1 MKRYKFS
8 IPVLAAA
15 AVMAGCVDEIDN
27 TSNFT
32 VEKPESLAQYEYL
45 NAYEPLK
52 NYVDRSAHPGFL
64 LGTGVSASDY
74 LQRGAVYLLTNSN
87 FDQVTAGNAMKYAS
101 VVKED
106 GSMDFGT
113 VREFVNAATDA
124 GLSVYGHTLCWHE
137 QQTVKWLNS
146 LLADKEIDIDP
157 DQKNEVV
164 DYTMDY
170 STVSSFNFWA
180 PDEVKANISI
190 NQAEGCF
197 ELVNETAIENW
208 QVQYHVADGLPIAN
222 GQTYQLKV
230 MVRGTGEGALEG
242 RVGDWGG
249 GPGVRVPFTTEWEE
263 QVVEF
268 TAATDGGFVLLQSG
282 QFVGTIQIKY
292 VKITHLESPAVA
304 YYESIISNGGDA
316 EGGDISSFFGK
327 ENNGANV
334 APRIEANPDGD
345 GHVFAVSLPA
355 SPAEAWDAQFF
366 IKSNIVLYA
375 GDKIHVK
382 FRYKCTDTRNIDTQT
397 HGEPGAYIHWAFIGT
412 LNASPEWKEHE
423 WSGSITAE
431 QAGADGCRTIAFN
444 LSSASNAAT
453 FYIDDIVMEIER
465 KGNTIPLTPEEK
477 AEILTNEMERW
488 VKGMMEATEGKV
500 KAWDVVNEPL
510 SGGPWGQRYDLQH
523 AATASGDQSNKFY
536 WQDYLGDNYVRV
548 PIKFARK
555 YFVENGGNAED
566 LKLFINDYNLESTW
580 DDNQKLK
587 SLLQW
592 IDQWESDGETVID
605 GIGSQMHV
613 SYNMNP
619 EAQKKQEEHIVKM
632 YQLLASSGKLIRV
645 TELDMGIIDENGN
658 AIKTADL
665 TFEQKM
671 LMSDFFKFIV
681 EKYFEII
688 PVDQQYGICA
698 WAQTDSPE
706 DSGWRAG
713 EPIGLW
719 DLNYSRKPA
728 YGGFADGLAGKT
740 N

>member
-15 AVMAGCVDEIDN
+15 AVMTGCVDEIDN

-52 NYVDRSAHPGFL
+52 NYVDRNAHPGFL
-64 LGTGVSASDY
+64 LGTGVNASDY

-87 FDQVTAGNAMKYAS
+87 FDQVTTGNAMKYAS
-101 VVKED
+101 VVKDD
-106 GSMDFGT
+106 GSMDFAT
-113 VREFVNAATDA
+113 VREFVSAATDA

-137 QQTVKWLNS
+137 QQNVKWLNS
-146 LLADKEIDIDP
+146 LLADKEIEVDP
-157 DQKNEVV
+157 SQKNEVV

-170 STVSSFNFWA
+170 STVSSYNFWA
-180 PDEVKANISI
+180 PDEVKANITI

-208 QVQYHVADGLPIAN
+208 KVQYHVADGLPIAK
-222 GQTYQLKV
+222 GQTYRLKV
-230 MVRGTGEGALEG
+230 MVRGSGDGAMEGK
-242 RVGDWGG
+242 VGNWSE

-268 TAATDGGFVLLQSG
+268 TSVTDGGFVLLQSG

-292 VKITHLESPAVA
+292 VTITHLETPAIAIPVPIWEPDFA
-304 YYESIISNGGDA
+304 SVENKDDAIMGWGNNSTRKVVNDILELTNPSKVNSWEAQAGKDFDVPMEVGTKYFLKLKIKGTSEGSISAG
-316 EGGDISSFFGK
+316 FQ
-327 ENNGANV
+327 
-334 APRIEANPDGD
+334 NPDGYKGCGD
-345 GHVFAVSLPA
+345 FNKISITKDWNEVTVSTTCNGDNAVRFLLSYG
-355 SPAEAWDAQFF
+355 D
-366 IKSNIVLYA
+366 YA
-375 GDKIHVK
+375 GTI
-382 FRYKCTDTRNIDTQT
+382 
-397 HGEPGAYIHWAFIGT
+397 YIESLCLYYEKSA
-412 LNASPEWKEHE
+412 NA
-423 WSGSITAE
+423 
-431 QAGADGCRTIAFN
+431 
-444 LSSASNAAT
+444 
-453 FYIDDIVMEIER
+453 
-465 KGNTIPLTPEEK
+465 IPLTPAEK
-477 AEILTNEMERW
+477 EEILTNEMERW
-488 VKGMMEATEGKV
+488 VKAMMEATEGKV

-587 SLLQW
+587 SLIQW
-592 IDQWESDGETVID
+592 IEQWESDGETVID

-632 YQLLASSGKLIRV
+632 YQLLAQSGKLVRV
-645 TELDMGIIDENGN
+645 TELDMGIVDENGQD
-658 AIKTADL
+658 IKTADV
-665 TFEQKM
+665 TFEQKK
-671 LMSDFFKFIV
+671 LMSDFYKFIV

-706 DSGWRAG
+706 GSGWRAG
-713 EPIGLW
+713 CPIGLW

-728 YGGFADGLAGKT
+728 YGGFADGLAGKE
-740 N
+740 

>member
-87 FDQVTAGNAMKYAS
+87 FDQVTTGNAMKYAS
-101 VVKED
+101 VVKDD

-113 VREFVNAATDA
+113 VRDFVSAATDA

-137 QQTVKWLNS
+137 QQNVKWLNS
-146 LLADKEIDIDP
+146 LLADKEIEIDP

-180 PDEVKANISI
+180 PDEVKANITI

-197 ELVNETAIENW
+197 ELVNETAIDNW
-208 QVQYHVADGLPIAN
+208 QIQYHVADGLPIVN

-230 MVRGTGEGALEG
+230 MVRGSGEGAMEG

-263 QVVEF
+263 QVIEF
-268 TAATDGGFVLLQSG
+268 TSATDGGFVLLQSG

-292 VKITHLESPAVA
+292 VKITHLEAPAVA
-304 YYESIISNGGDA
+304 IPVPIWEPDFASVENKDDAIMGWGNNSTRKVVNNILELTNPSKVNSWEAQAGKDFDVPMEVGTKYFLKLKIKGTSEGSISAG
-316 EGGDISSFFGK
+316 FQ
-327 ENNGANV
+327 
-334 APRIEANPDGD
+334 NPDGYKGCGD
-345 GHVFAVSLPA
+345 FNRISITTDWNEVVVSTTCNGDNAIRFLL
-355 SPAEAWDAQFF
+355 SYGD
-366 IKSNIVLYA
+366 YA
-375 GDKIHVK
+375 GTI
-382 FRYKCTDTRNIDTQT
+382 
-397 HGEPGAYIHWAFIGT
+397 YIESLCLYYEKSA
-412 LNASPEWKEHE
+412 NA
-423 WSGSITAE
+423 
-431 QAGADGCRTIAFN
+431 
-444 LSSASNAAT
+444 
-453 FYIDDIVMEIER
+453 
-465 KGNTIPLTPEEK
+465 IPLTPAEK

-488 VKGMMEATEGKV
+488 VKAMMEATEGKV

-523 AATASGDQSNKFY
+523 AATADGDQSNKFY

-592 IDQWESDGETVID
+592 IEQWESDGETVID

-619 EAQKKQEEHIVKM
+619 EAQKNQEEHIVKM
-632 YQLLASSGKLIRV
+632 YQLLASSGKLVRV
-645 TELDMGIIDENGN
+645 TELDMGIVDENGQD
-658 AIKTADL
+658 IKTADL

-671 LMSDFFKFIV
+671 LMSDFYKFIV

-706 DSGWRAG
+706 GSGWRAG
-713 EPIGLW
+713 CPIGLW

-728 YGGFADGLAGKT
+728 YGGFADGLAGKK
-740 N
+740 

>member
-15 AVMAGCVDEIDN
+15 AVMTGCVDEIDN

-146 LLADKEIDIDP
+146 LLGDKEIEIDP

-292 VKITHLESPAVA
+292 VKITHLEAPAIAIPVPVWEPDFA
-304 YYESIISNGGDA
+304 SVENKDEAIMGWGNNSTRKVVNDILELTNPSKVNPWEAQAGKDFDAPMEVGTKYFLKLKIKGTSEGSISAG
-316 EGGDISSFFGK
+316 FQ
-327 ENNGANV
+327 
-334 APRIEANPDGD
+334 NPDGYK
-345 GHVFAVSLPA
+345 GC
-355 SPAEAWDAQFF
+355 
-366 IKSNIVLYA
+366 
-375 GDKIHVK
+375 GDFNRI
-382 FRYKCTDTRNIDTQT
+382 
-397 HGEPGAYIHWAFIGT
+397 
-412 LNASPEWKEHE
+412 
-423 WSGSITAE
+423 SITKDWNEVTVSATCNGDNALRFLFSYGDYE
-431 QAGADGCRTIAFN
+431 GTIYIES
-444 LSSASNAAT
+444 LCLYYEKSANA
-453 FYIDDIVMEIER
+453 
-465 KGNTIPLTPEEK
+465 IPMTPEEK
-477 AEILTNEMERW
+477 AEVLTNEMERW

>member
-52 NYVDRSAHPGFL
+52 NYVDRNAHPGFL

-87 FDQVTAGNAMKYAS
+87 FDQVTTGNAMKYAS
-101 VVKED
+101 VVKDD

-113 VREFVNAATDA
+113 VRDFVSAATDA

-137 QQTVKWLNS
+137 QQNVKWLNS
-146 LLADKEIDIDP
+146 LLADKEIEVDP
-157 DQKNEVV
+157 NQKNEVV

-170 STVSSFNFWA
+170 STVSSYNFWA
-180 PDEVKANISI
+180 PDEVKANITI

-197 ELVNETAIENW
+197 ELVNAEATDNW
-208 QVQYHVADGLPIAN
+208 KIQYHVADGLPIVN
-222 GQTYQLKV
+222 GQNYQLKV
-230 MVRGTGEGALEG
+230 MVRGTGEGAMEG

-263 QVVEF
+263 QVVDF
-268 TAATDGGFVLLQSG
+268 TAGTDGGFVLLQSG

-292 VKITHLESPAVA
+292 IKITHLETPAVA

-327 ENNGANV
+327 ESNGNPGT
-334 APRIEANPDGD
+334 PRIEANPDGE
-345 GHVFAVSLPA
+345 GHVFAVSLSA
-355 SPAEAWDAQFF
+355 APAEAWDDQFF
-366 IKSNIVLYA
+366 IQSNIALEA

-382 FRYKCTDTRNIDTQT
+382 FRYMCTDTRNIDTQA
-397 HGEPGAYIHWAFIGT
+397 HGAPGDYHHWAFIGT

-423 WSGSITAE
+423 WTGSISAE
-431 QAGADGCRTIAFN
+431 QAGSNGCRTIAFN
-444 LSSASNAAT
+444 LSSVKSAAT

-477 AEILTNEMERW
+477 AQKLTDEMERW
-488 VKGMMEATEGKV
+488 VKAMMEATEGKV

-510 SGGPWGQRYDLQH
+510 SGSPWGQRYDLQH
-523 AATASGDQSNKFY
+523 AATAQGDQSNKFY
-536 WQDYLGDNYVRV
+536 WQDYLGDDYVRV

-555 YFVENGGNAED
+555 YFVEYGGNAED

-587 SLLQW
+587 SLIQW
-592 IDQWESDGETVID
+592 IEQWESDGETVID

-632 YQLLASSGKLIRV
+632 YQLLAQSGKLVRV
-645 TELDMGIIDENGN
+645 TELDMGIVDENGQD
-658 AIKTADL
+658 IKTADL
-665 TFEQKM
+665 TFEQKK
-671 LMSDFFKFIV
+671 LMSDFYKFIV

-706 DSGWRAG
+706 GSGWRAG
-713 EPIGLW
+713 CPIGLW

-728 YGGFADGLAGKT
+728 YGGFADGLAGKK
-740 N
+740 

>member
-1 MKRYKFS
+1 MKRYKYS
-8 IPVLAAA
+8 LPALAVA
-15 AVMAGCVDEIDN
+15 AVMSGCVDEIDN

-32 VEKPESLAQYEYL
+32 VDKPESIAQYEYL
-45 NAYEPLK
+45 NAYSPLK
-52 NYVDRSAHPGFL
+52 SYVDRSAHPGFL
-64 LGTGVSASDY
+64 LGTGVNAQEY
-74 LQRGAVYLLTNSN
+74 LQKSAAYLLTNSN
-87 FDQVTAGNAMKYAS
+87 FDQVTTGNAMKYAS
-101 VVKED
+101 VVKDD
-106 GSMDFGT
+106 GTMDFGT
-113 VREFVNAATDA
+113 VREFVDAATGA
-124 GLSVYGHTLCWHE
+124 GLEVYGHTLCWHE

-146 LLADKEIDIDP
+146 LISDKEIEVDP

-170 STVSSFNFWA
+170 STVSSYNYWA

-190 NQAEGCF
+190 NAEEGCF
-197 ELVNETAIENW
+197 QLLNESATDNW
-208 QVQYHVADGLPIAN
+208 RIQYHVADGLPIVKDKA
-222 GQTYQLKV
+222 YQLKV
-230 MVRGTGEGALEG
+230 MVRGSGEGAIEG
-242 RVGDWGG
+242 KVGNWSS
-249 GPGVRVPFTTEWEE
+249 GPGIRIPFTSEWEE

-268 TAATDGGFVLLQSG
+268 TSQTDGGFVLLQSG

-292 VKITHLESPAVA
+292 VQISHLETPSVS

-327 ENNGANV
+327 ESGGNPGT
-334 APRIEANPDGD
+334 PRIEANPNGD

-366 IKSNIVLYA
+366 IQSNIALNE

-382 FRYKCTDTRNIDTQT
+382 FRYMCTDTRNIDTQA
-397 HGEPGAYIHWAFIGT
+397 HGTPGNYHHYQFVGT

-423 WSGSITAE
+423 WSGAINASH
-431 QAGADGCRTIAFN
+431 AGSDGCRTIAFN

-477 AEILTNEMERW
+477 AEILTAEMERW

-500 KAWDVVNEPL
+500 KAWDVVNEPI

-548 PIKFARK
+548 PIKFARQ
-555 YFVENGGNAED
+555 YFAEYGGNPAD
-566 LKLFINDYNLESTW
+566 LKLFINDYNLESDW

-587 SLLQW
+587 SLIQW
-592 IDQWESDGETVID
+592 IEQWESDGETKID

-613 SYNMNP
+613 TYYMNP
-619 EAQKKQEEHIVKM
+619 ATQEKKEAHIVKM
-632 YQLLASSGKLIRV
+632 FELLASSGKLVRI
-645 TELDMGIIDENGN
+645 TELDMGICDENGN
-658 AIKTADL
+658 SIKTGNV
-665 TFEQKM
+665 TFEQHQAM
-671 LMSDFFKFIV
+671 AEFYKFIV
-681 EKYFEII
+681 KKYFEII

-706 DSGWRAG
+706 GSGWRPG

-728 YGGFADGLAGKT
+728 YGGFADGLAGK
-740 N
+740 